1 MRGLR
6 LALMVTVSL
15 ATAAAADAQIYV
27 GSDRPS
33 RGTVEA
39 GGGGVWSPGFDQGS
53 TTVELTRS
61 GQQAD
66 GYDLFTTDGEVDGFQ
81 GLHARVGVYVTS
93 AISVEAGFRFA
104 KPTLSYQLAGDAES
118 AADETAT
125 ETLSHYLFDG
135 SVLFHLT
142 NASFAD
148 GRGVPFVS
156 GGGGY
161 IRELHEGNELVE
173 TGSEFHATVG
183 VKYWFGSSRSVG
195 LRAEG
200 GVSIRQDGFDRQED
214 RRTLPLV
221 LVGASFLF

>member
-1 MRGLR
+1 MRGLL

-15 ATAAAADAQIYV
+15 TIAAAADAQVYI

-33 RGTVEA
+33 RGSVEA
-39 GGGGVWSPGFDQGS
+39 GGGGIWSPGFGQGS
-53 TTVELTRS
+53 TIVELTRS

-66 GYDLFTTDGEVDGFQ
+66 GYDLFTADGEVDAFQ
-81 GLHARVGVYVTS
+81 GLHARVGVYVTR

-104 KPTLSYQLAGDAES
+104 KPMLSYQLAGDAES
-118 AADETAT
+118 APDETAT

-161 IRELHEGNELVE
+161 LRELHEGNELVE

-183 VKYWFGSSRSVG
+183 LKYWLGSGRRFG

-221 LVGASFLF
+221 LVGATFLF